1 MHCVHYAP
9 TRLPCAALPHAPTPL
24 YTHKHTLTC
33 FFRALCLSAP
43 TTLSCS
49 SATFISSL
57 RSATRSRAADS
68 WGVGSEGAA
77 GKGRRG

>member
-1 MHCVHYAP
+1 
-9 TRLPCAALPHAPTPL
+9 
-24 YTHKHTLTC
+24 
-33 FFRALCLSAP
+33 LCLSAP